1 MPRAAMP
8 RRLLGALC
16 AMLTA
21 AALLAV
27 TAQPAA
33 AESGGAR
40 WPADMKACAGATAVV
55 VASDPAAQSDVYSAV
70 TLAGVLDTSCLIDA
84 GARAAAMPT
93 ASVALLDSAAESV
106 YVVGGLAA
114 VPDAKLHGRSIHR
127 VAGADRWATAR
138 AAGAVAEQIAA
149 GDTLAFASVSAPP
162 AAAGFTA
169 MSGGG
174 WGACGLRVD
183 GSLACWLYDRDSD
196 AVVSVDLPVSGK
208 FTAVTGRGSWGCGLR
223 VDGTLACWKPDY
235 DSDAVVSVDLP
246 VSGKFTAV
254 SAGWWN
260 DGCGLRVDGTLACWL
275 YDRRDSGAVVSVDL
289 PVSGKFTAVI
299 DSGSDDGCGLR
310 VDGTL
315 ACWEYDYSSGA
326 VVSVDL
332 PVSGKFTAVS
342 GGGSNGC
349 GLRVDGTLAC
359 WWHPDY
365 FGPPA
370 RGVDLPVSGKFTA
383 VSGGWN
389 DGCGLRV
396 DGSLA
401 CWRNAEGDGDMQ
413 SLIEDPEDRVVDPPV
428 SGKFTAVS
436 GGGSNG
442 CGLRADGSLECWRY
456 DHGSRAVVSV
466 DLPV

>member
-183 GSLACWLYDRDSD
+183 GSLACW
-196 AVVSVDLPVSGK
+196 
-208 FTAVTGRGSWGCGLR
+208 
-223 VDGTLACWKPDY
+223 
-235 DSDAVVSVDLP
+235 
-246 VSGKFTAV
+246 
-254 SAGWWN
+254 
-260 DGCGLRVDGTLACWL
+260 
-275 YDRRDSGAVVSVDL
+275 
-289 PVSGKFTAVI
+289 
-299 DSGSDDGCGLR
+299 
-310 VDGTL
+310 
-315 ACWEYDYSSGA
+315 
-326 VVSVDL
+326 
-332 PVSGKFTAVS
+332 
-342 GGGSNGC
+342 
-349 GLRVDGTLAC
+349 
-359 WWHPDY
+359 
-365 FGPPA
+365 
-370 RGVDLPVSGKFTA
+370 
-383 VSGGWN
+383 
-389 DGCGLRV
+389 
-396 DGSLA
+396 
-401 CWRNAEGDGDMQ
+401 RNAEGDGDMQ

>member
-174 WGACGLRVD
+174 WGA
-183 GSLACWLYDRDSD
+183 
-196 AVVSVDLPVSGK
+196 
-208 FTAVTGRGSWGCGLR
+208 CGLR